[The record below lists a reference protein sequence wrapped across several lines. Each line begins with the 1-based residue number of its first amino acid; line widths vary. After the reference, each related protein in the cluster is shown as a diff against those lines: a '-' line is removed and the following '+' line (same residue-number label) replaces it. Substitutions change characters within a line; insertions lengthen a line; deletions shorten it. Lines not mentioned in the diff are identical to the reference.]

1 MGSIDIIFRIAGIG
15 ILVAAL
21 HTVLKNAGKEEYA
34 HWVTV
39 GGVVVILFWV
49 IDFLGA
55 FFAEVKSVFNLF

>member
-21 HTVLKNAGKEEYA
+21 HTVLKYSGKEEYA

-49 IDFLGA
+49 VRFLGS
-55 FFAEVKSVFNLF
+55 FFNEVKSVFNLF

>member
-21 HTVLKNAGKEEYA
+21 HTVLKNCGKEEYA
-34 HWVTV
+34 NWVTV

-49 IDFLGA
+49 IDFLGS
-55 FFAEVKSVFNLF
+55 FFTEVKSVFNLF

>member
-21 HTVLKNAGKEEYA
+21 HTVLKNADKEEYA
-34 HWVTV
+34 NWVTV

-49 IDFLGA
+49 VRFLGS
-55 FFAEVKSVFNLF
+55 FFNEVKSVFNLF